1 MRAINIDD
9 LKRAAERRLP
19 KVIQGYLA
27 TGAGAE
33 TTLRA
38 NQADFAL
45 IELVHKVLVDVTVRD
60 MTTVV
65 LGQTLKSPLIL
76 APVGLAGL
84 LSPHGE
90 IAAARAA
97 KAAGIAQCLSTVSVA
112 SLEDVTQGCGAAPW
126 MQLYIFRDRSH
137 AENIMARAHSAG
149 CPVLVVTVD
158 SAAKSRREG
167 SMRTP
172 FFATGRITPGV
183 ALDFALHPRW
193 TLGMALAPRPQF
205 GNIKGLA
212 GAGGN
217 ILSQGRLIS
226 AQQDMSLTWAT
237 MDWVR
242 RQWSG
247 KLVIKGIMEADDA
260 RRAADAGADGIVV
273 SNHGGRQ
280 LEGASSTIRALPAVI
295 AAVGDR
301 MEVLLD
307 SGIRRGQDVVKAMAL
322 GARACMVGR
331 PWLYGLAAS
340 GEDGVRQMI
349 DILASEIET
358 TVVQMGFTDLHALC
372 GKTNAVRTR
381 F

>member
-1 MRAINIDD
+1 
-9 LKRAAERRLP
+9 
-19 KVIQGYLA
+19 
-27 TGAGAE
+27 
-33 TTLRA
+33 
-38 NQADFAL
+38 
-45 IELVHKVLVDVTVRD
+45 
-60 MTTVV
+60 
-65 LGQTLKSPLIL
+65 
-76 APVGLAGL
+76 
-84 LSPHGE
+84 
-90 IAAARAA
+90 
-97 KAAGIAQCLSTVSVA
+97 
-112 SLEDVTQGCGAAPW
+112 
-126 MQLYIFRDRSH
+126 
-137 AENIMARAHSAG
+137 
-149 CPVLVVTVD
+149 
-158 SAAKSRREG
+158 
-167 SMRTP
+167 MRTP

-242 RQWSG
+242 RQWPG
-247 KLVIKGIMEADDA
+247 KLVIKGIMEAEDA
-260 RRAADAGADGIVV
+260 RRAADCGADGIVV

-280 LEGASSTIRALPAVI
+280 LEGASSTIRALPAVMD
-295 AAVGDR
+295 AVGDR
-301 MEVLLD
+301 VEVLLD

-331 PWLYGLAAS
+331 PWLYGVAAG
-340 GEDGVRQMI
+340 GEDGVRQTI

-358 TVVQMGFTDLHALC
+358 TVVQMGFTGLDALR
-372 GKTNAVRTR
+372 GNAGAVRTR